1 VQDQAPLQ
9 NRAPDWQLGSNGC
22 YDAATLANLQ
32 KTLAENLE
40 AVADGNAE
48 GCLSLPLPDA
58 TMQLLK
64 QVGVVLSASLHRCG
78 TLEKRVLNFQ
88 LRRLHMCRMSVS
100 SMHAQCT
107 FALWLFCPLLPGRSV
122 ISRSCTCIHH
132 NNTVS

>member
-1 VQDQAPLQ
+1 VLRAVHALKDICNHANHGCAIGFAQDQAPLQ

-22 YDAATLANLQ
+22 YDSATLANLQ

-64 QVGVVLSASLHRCG
+64 QVGVLLLASLHRCG
-78 TLEKRVLNFQ
+78 RLEMRV
-88 LRRLHMCRMSVS
+88 
-100 SMHAQCT
+100 
-107 FALWLFCPLLPGRSV
+107 
-122 ISRSCTCIHH
+122 
-132 NNTVS
+132 